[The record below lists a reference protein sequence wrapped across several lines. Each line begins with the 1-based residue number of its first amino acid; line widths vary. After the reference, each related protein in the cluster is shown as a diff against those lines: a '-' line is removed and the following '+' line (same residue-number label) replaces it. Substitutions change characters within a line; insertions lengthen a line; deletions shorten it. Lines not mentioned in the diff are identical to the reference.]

1 MATRMTTAIATQGC
15 AGGSATPWP
24 QGQALR
30 THTNTR
36 RHCRLCSPLLPS
48 PLLLLSFSSPFLFS
62 LLFIFSPFS
71 LTFSFFLLFP
81 RPFFAFSFGLTV
93 LSRCPCCFSLISV
106 LCPDATVSL
115 HLPADLPPH
124 SPTHCHHPRSSALPP
139 TPPAPP
145 QGIAEGSPFL
155 PPDFFAPRC
164 PWRPTQLRCD
174 GDSAPLLMA
183 RRKAVG
189 VVTAHA

>member
-15 AGGSATPWP
+15 AAPPRGRRVRRCGRTPIH
-24 QGQALR
+24 GDIAD
-30 THTNTR
+30 
-36 RHCRLCSPLLPS
+36 SPPLPS

-174 GDSAPLLMA
+174 GDSAPSLTA

>member
-1 MATRMTTAIATQGC
+1 MPRRAVRGAAPPRGRRVRRCGRTPIHGDIAD
-15 AGGSATPWP
+15 
-24 QGQALR
+24 
-30 THTNTR
+30 
-36 RHCRLCSPLLPS
+36 SPPLPS

-174 GDSAPLLMA
+174 GDSAPSLTA